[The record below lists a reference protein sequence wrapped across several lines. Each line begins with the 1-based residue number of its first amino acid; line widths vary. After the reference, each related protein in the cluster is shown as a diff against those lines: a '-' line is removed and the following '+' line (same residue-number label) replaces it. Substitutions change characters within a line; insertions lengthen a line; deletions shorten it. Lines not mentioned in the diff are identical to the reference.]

1 MRRRRRASL
10 TVLSPARQRS
20 TQLGPN
26 TYSFDDS
33 FVLVLT
39 SPPRMQVQVV
49 DETIKSRKPFI
60 KKVVLTLAV
69 LYKGIS
75 MWVRHL
81 S

>member
-10 TVLSPARQRS
+10 TLSPARQRS

-26 TYSFDDS
+26 TFSFDDS

-39 SPPRMQVQVV
+39 SPPRMQVQVL
-49 DETIKSRKPFI
+49 DETIKSRKPLI
-60 KKVVLTLAV
+60 KKIVLTLAV